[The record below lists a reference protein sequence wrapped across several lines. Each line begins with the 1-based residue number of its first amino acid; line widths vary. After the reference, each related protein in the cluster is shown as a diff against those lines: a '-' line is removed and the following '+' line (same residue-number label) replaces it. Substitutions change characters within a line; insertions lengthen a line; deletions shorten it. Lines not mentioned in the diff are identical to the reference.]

1 MRKNQKVVRC
11 EDKYIA
17 NNDDILNFINVKI
30 KSFEEIISK
39 TIIICLLY
47 TSPSPRD

>member
-17 NNDDILNFINVKI
+17 NNEDILQFINGKI
-30 KSFEEIISK
+30 EKFEEMITK
-39 TIIICLLY
+39 TIIIAQL
-47 TSPSPRD
+47 